1 MSFKFKNHLK
11 ILYTF
16 FLIILTNC
24 QLKDSSNT
32 HGIIFLENR
41 AEKLI
46 IKNSN
51 KNDVIQII
59 GQPHSKSLN
68 NDDEWIYI
76 ERVFVKGDYHKLG
89 QHILKTNNILFLEF
103 DKFGIL
109 VNKKLF
115 NKEDIN
121 KIAFSNKETENE
133 ITKNSFIQGL
143 FSSLKAKMYGNR

>member
-24 QLKDSSNT
+24 QLKDASNT

-76 ERVFVKGDYHKLG
+76 ERVFVKGEYHKLG

-109 VNKKLF
+109 VNKKIF

-133 ITKNSFIQGL
+133 ITKSSFIQGL

>member
-32 HGIIFLENR
+32 HGVIFLENR

-76 ERVFVKGDYHKLG
+76 ERVFVKGEYHKLG

-109 VNKKLF
+109 INKKLF

-133 ITKNSFIQGL
+133 ITKSSFIQGL

>member
-1 MSFKFKNHLK
+1 M
-11 ILYTF
+11 
-16 FLIILTNC
+16 
-24 QLKDSSNT
+24 
-32 HGIIFLENR
+32 ENR

-76 ERVFVKGDYHKLG
+76 ERVFVKGEYHKLG

-109 VNKKLF
+109 INKKLF

-121 KIAFSNKETENE
+121 KIAFSIKETENE
-133 ITKNSFIQGL
+133 ITKSSFIQGL
-143 FSSLKAKMYGNR
+143 FSSLKAKMYGNK

>member
-76 ERVFVKGDYHKLG
+76 ERVFVKGEYHKLG

-109 VNKKLF
+109 INKKLF

-133 ITKNSFIQGL
+133 ITKSSFIQGL
-143 FSSLKAKMYGNR
+143 FSSLKAKMYGNK

>member
-32 HGIIFLENR
+32 HSIIFLENR

-51 KNDVIQII
+51 KNDVIKII

-76 ERVFVKGDYHKLG
+76 ERVFVKGEYHKLG
-89 QHILKTNNILFLEF
+89 QHVLKTNNILFLEF

-143 FSSLKAKMYGNR
+143 FSSLKAKMYGKK

>member
-1 MSFKFKNHLK
+1 MSFKFKNHFK

-24 QLKDSSNT
+24 QLKDSSNS

-76 ERVFVKGDYHKLG
+76 ERVFVKGEFHKLG

-143 FSSLKAKMYGNR
+143 FSSLKAKMYGKK

>member
-1 MSFKFKNHLK
+1 MSFKFKNHFK

-24 QLKDSSNT
+24 QLKDSSNS

-76 ERVFVKGDYHKLG
+76 ERVFVKGEFHKLG

-109 VNKKLF
+109 INKKLF

-133 ITKNSFIQGL
+133 ITKSSFIQGL

>member
-51 KNDVIQII
+51 KNDVIKII

-109 VNKKLF
+109 VNKKIF

>member
-32 HGIIFLENR
+32 HGVIFLENR

-76 ERVFVKGDYHKLG
+76 ERVFVKGEYHKLG

-109 VNKKLF
+109 INKKLF

-121 KIAFSNKETENE
+121 KVAFSNKETENE
-133 ITKNSFIQGL
+133 ITKSSFIQGL
-143 FSSLKAKMYGNR
+143 FSSLKAKMYGNK

>member
-76 ERVFVKGDYHKLG
+76 ERVFVKGEYHKLG

-121 KIAFSNKETENE
+121 KIAFSIKETENE
-133 ITKNSFIQGL
+133 ITKSSFIQGL
-143 FSSLKAKMYGNR
+143 FSSLKAKMYGNK

>member
-51 KNDVIQII
+51 KNDVIKII

-143 FSSLKAKMYGNR
+143 FSSLKAKMYGNK

>member
-11 ILYTF
+11 ILYSF
-16 FLIILTNC
+16 FLMILTNC

-51 KNDVIQII
+51 KNDVIKII

-143 FSSLKAKMYGNR
+143 LSSLKAKMYGKK

>member
-76 ERVFVKGDYHKLG
+76 ERVFVKGEYHKLG

-109 VNKKLF
+109 INKKLF

-121 KIAFSNKETENE
+121 KVAFSNKETENE
-133 ITKNSFIQGL
+133 ITKSSFIQGL
-143 FSSLKAKMYGNR
+143 FSSLKAKMYSNK

>member
-46 IKNSN
+46 IKDSN

-76 ERVFVKGDYHKLG
+76 ERVFYVLG
-89 QHILKTNNILFLEF
+89 ASLIILLIYKCINEHINGEKKKIYEHHGLH
-103 DKFGIL
+103 
-109 VNKKLF
+109 VN
-115 NKEDIN
+115 
-121 KIAFSNKETENE
+121 
-133 ITKNSFIQGL
+133 
-143 FSSLKAKMYGNR
+143 

>member
-51 KNDVIQII
+51 KNDVIKII

-109 VNKKLF
+109 
-115 NKEDIN
+115 IN
-121 KIAFSNKETENE
+121 KWTRSKISHND
-133 ITKNSFIQGL
+133 
-143 FSSLKAKMYGNR
+143 

>member
-76 ERVFVKGDYHKLG
+76 ERVFVKGEYHKLG

-143 FSSLKAKMYGNR
+143 FSSLKAKMYGNK